1 MRPYAVPGHSTRG
14 RPTTL
19 RSPAHRPFPVMHA
32 PVTPTDIDLLIEAR
46 WIIPVEP
53 AGQVLE
59 HHAVAV
65 RDGRILDLLPSD
77 QARRRYRP
85 RQLRLLGDH
94 VLIPGLVNLHA
105 HAAMNLLRG
114 YADDLP
120 LMRWLTERIW
130 PAEQKHVSHDFV
142 RDGTLLACAEM
153 LRGGVTT
160 FSDMYFF
167 PDAAAEA
174 ALEAGMRAAL
184 GVVVL
189 EFPSAWASDADQYLS
204 KGLAVRDRFKH
215 EPLLHF
221 TLAPHAPYTVSDA
234 TFERIRTLAE
244 QLSLPIHM
252 HVHETGDEIE
262 RSLNE
267 HGVRPLERL
276 HRLGLVGP
284 ELIAVHAVHL
294 DEGDIALLARQ
305 GASVAHCPT
314 SNMKLASG
322 ASPMPALLAA
332 GVNAGLGS
340 DGVAS
345 NNRLDL
351 FQEMRHAGLMAKLA
365 SGDAAALPA
374 EQLLH
379 MATLGGARALGIEHE
394 TGSIRPGKSADLCA
408 ISLDEAETRPCYS
421 PLSHLV
427 YAAGREHVTDVWVAG
442 TARVAQGNLLHLH
455 NNELKARARLWQNQ
469 VAL

>member
-1 MRPYAVPGHSTRG
+1 
-14 RPTTL
+14 
-19 RSPAHRPFPVMHA
+19 MHD
-32 PVTPTDIDLLIEAR
+32 PVTPIDIDLLIEAR

-77 QARRRYRP
+77 QARQRYHP
-85 RQLRLLGDH
+85 KLLRTLGEH

-221 TLAPHAPYTVSDA
+221 TLAPHAPYTVSDG
-234 TFERIRTLAE
+234 TFERVRTLAE

-252 HVHETGDEIE
+252 HVHETRDEIE
-262 RSLNE
+262 RSLSE

-294 DEGDIALLARQ
+294 DDADIALLARQ

-332 GVNAGLGS
+332 GINAGLGT

-351 FQEMRHAGLMAKLA
+351 FQEMRHASLMAKLA

-374 EQLLH
+374 NRLLH

-408 ISLDEAETRPCYS
+408 ISLEEAETRPCYS

-455 NNELKARARLWQNQ
+455 NNDLKARARLWQNQ

>member
-1 MRPYAVPGHSTRG
+1 
-14 RPTTL
+14 
-19 RSPAHRPFPVMHA
+19 MHA
-32 PVTPTDIDLLIEAR
+32 PVTPIDIDLLIEAR

-77 QARRRYRP
+77 QARQRYRP
-85 RQLRLLGDH
+85 QMLRTLGEH
-94 VLIPGLVNLHA
+94 VLMPGLVNLHA

-120 LMRWLTERIW
+120 LMRWLTEHIW
-130 PAEQKHVSHDFV
+130 PAEQRHVSHDFV

-221 TLAPHAPYTVSDA
+221 TLAPHAPYTVSDS

-252 HVHETGDEIE
+252 HVHETGEEIE
-262 RSLNE
+262 RSLAE

-294 DEGDIALLARQ
+294 DEADIALLARQ

-322 ASPMPALLAA
+322 ASPVSALLAA

-351 FQEMRHAGLMAKLA
+351 FQEMRHAGLMAKLV

-374 EQLLH
+374 AQLLH

-408 ISLDEAETRPCYS
+408 VSLDEAETRPCYS